1 MADNKNMVTRKL
13 ALAIAIEVGRTD
25 KLMSEVAAEN
35 GVSVDDVVDTLTK
48 MHKSVSNAKRNS
60 APSKTTLENKKLID
74 EKIVPFVTANEPIK
88 AKDIVAS
95 DEFPEVSTPQRAGAL
110 LGRAVAMGLI
120 SSNPYVEK
128 GGKSYASNDY
138 EWTK

>member
-48 MHKSVSNAKRNS
+48 MHKSISKRNS
-60 APSKTTLENKKLID
+60 TPSKTTLANKKLLD
-74 EKIVPFVTANEPIK
+74 ERIVPFVIANGPIK

-95 DEFPEVSTPQRAGAL
+95 DEFPEISTPQSVSGL
-110 LGRAVAMGLI
+110 LSRAVAMGLI

-128 GGKSYASNDY
+128 GGRSYASNDY

>member
-1 MADNKNMVTRKL
+1 MADNKNKVTRKL

-35 GVSVDDVVDTLTK
+35 GVSVDDVIDTLTR
-48 MHKSVSNAKRNS
+48 MHKSVSKRNS
-60 APSKTTLENKKLID
+60 VPSKTTLANKKLLD
-74 EKIVPFVTANEPIK
+74 ERIVPFVIANGPIK

-95 DEFPEVSTPQRAGAL
+95 DEFPEISTPQAVSGL
-110 LGRAVAMGLI
+110 LSRAVTMGLI

-128 GGKSYASNDY
+128 GGRSYASNDY